1 MVFPVKQV
9 DTDTVFRLMAK
20 KFKITLAQLNPTV
33 GDLDG
38 NYEAAVE
45 AWKKAKEAGSDLVA
59 FTELFITGY
68 NTQDLIKKPSF
79 CKVAQEKITQLAK
92 TCAKGP
98 AIAIG
103 GPAYIEKKL
112 YNAYY
117 ILIDGKVANIIMK
130 HHLPNQNV
138 FDEKRIFDEGE
149 ISGPYQVGPI
159 RIGSPICEDAW
170 HSDVTETLAETGAQ
184 LLLVPNGSPYFNG
197 KNDVRLNKMVSRVV
211 ETNLP
216 LIYLNMV
223 GAQDDQVFD
232 GGTFALNRGGDL
244 AIKLPLFEECLE
256 QIVLEETDTGWCITN
271 GHLSKVSCGKELDY
285 YAMVMGLKDYCRK
298 SGFERVLLGLSGGI
312 DSALV
317 AVIASDALGSTNVR
331 SIMLPSPYT
340 SDTSLIDAAHL
351 AENLGCQS
359 DTLSITESLNSIEET
374 LSTMFE
380 GHDTDLTE
388 ENIQSRLRGLLL
400 MAVSNK
406 FGEMLLTTGNKSEVS
421 VGYSTI
427 YGDMAGGFNP
437 IKDLYKTRVFEIAK
451 WRNQNHRSWMKGP
464 SGMIIPENII
474 SKAPTAELRPNQ
486 KDSDSLPDY
495 PVLDAILTILI
506 DEDGSIE
513 DCLKEGYEKT
523 DVIKVEKLIYSS
535 EYKRFQSAPGTRL
548 TQRAFWLDRRYPI
561 VNKWHTKK

>member
-1 MVFPVKQV
+1 
-9 DTDTVFRLMAK
+9 MAK
-20 KFKITLAQLNPTV
+20 KFQITLAQLNPTV
-33 GDLDG
+33 GDLEG
-38 NYEAAVE
+38 NYKVALE
-45 AWKKAKEAGSDLVA
+45 AWEQAQKVGSDLVA

-79 CKVAQEKITQLAK
+79 FKAAQDQILKLAK
-92 TCAKGP
+92 TCKNGP

-103 GPAYIEKKL
+103 GPAYLKGKL

-117 ILIDGKVANIIMK
+117 ILADGNVANVIMK

-149 ISGPYQVGPI
+149 ISGPYQIGPI

-170 HSDVTETLAETGAQ
+170 HSDVSETLSETGAQ
-184 LLLVPNGSPYFNG
+184 LLLVPNGSPYYNG
-197 KNDVRLNKMVSRVV
+197 KNDVRLNKMVARVV

-232 GGTFALNRGGDL
+232 GGTFALNRGGSL
-244 AIKLPLFEECLE
+244 AIKLPLFEEALE
-256 QIVLEETDTGWCITN
+256 HIVLEETDIGWNIIK
-271 GHLSKVSCGKELDY
+271 GELAKVPCDKELDY
-285 YAMVMGLKDYCRK
+285 HAMVMGLRDYCKK
-298 SGFERVLLGLSGGI
+298 SGFEKVVLGLSGGI

-317 AVIASDALGSTNVR
+317 AVIASDAIGSANVR

-340 SDTSLIDAAHL
+340 SQTSLIDATDL
-351 AENLGCQS
+351 VENLGCKS
-359 DTLSITESLNSIEET
+359 DTLPINDSLTAIDKT
-374 LSTMFE
+374 LSSTFE
-380 GHDTDLTE
+380 GRKIDLTE

-437 IKDLYKTRVFEIAK
+437 IKDLYKTKVFEISK
-451 WRNQNHRSWMKGP
+451 WRNKNHRPWMKGP
-464 SGMIIPENII
+464 PGSIIPDSII
-474 SKAPTAELRPNQ
+474 TKAPTAELRPNQ

-495 PVLDAILTILI
+495 PDLDAILTILV
-506 DEDGSIE
+506 DEDGSTS
-513 DCLKEGYEKT
+513 DCLKAGYKKS
-523 DVIKVEKLIYSS
+523 DVSKVEKLLYGS

-548 TQRAFWLDRRYPI
+548 SQRAFWLDRRYPI
-561 VNKWHTKK
+561 VNKWRDK

>member
-1 MVFPVKQV
+1 
-9 DTDTVFRLMAK
+9 MAK
-20 KFKITLAQLNPTV
+20 KFQITLAQLNPTV
-33 GDLDG
+33 GDLEG
-38 NYEAAVE
+38 NYKVALE
-45 AWKKAKEAGSDLVA
+45 AWKKAQRVGSDLIA

-68 NTQDLIKKPSF
+68 NTQDLIQKPSF
-79 CKVAQEKITQLAK
+79 FKAAQDQILKLAK
-92 TCAKGP
+92 TCKNGP

-103 GPAYIEKKL
+103 GPAYLQGKL

-117 ILIDGKVANIIMK
+117 ILADGNVANVIMK

-149 ISGPYQVGPI
+149 ISGPYQIGPI

-170 HSDVTETLAETGAQ
+170 HSDVSETLSETGAQ
-184 LLLVPNGSPYFNG
+184 LLLVPNGSPYYNG
-197 KNDVRLNKMVSRVV
+197 KNDVRLNKMVARVV

-232 GGTFALNRGGDL
+232 GGTFALNRGGSL
-244 AIKLPLFEECLE
+244 AIKLPLFEEALE
-256 QIVLEETDTGWCITN
+256 HIVLEETDIGWKIIK
-271 GHLSKVSCGKELDY
+271 GELAKVPCDKELDY
-285 YAMVMGLKDYCRK
+285 HAMVMGLRDYCKK
-298 SGFERVLLGLSGGI
+298 SGFEKVVLGLSGGI

-317 AVIASDALGSTNVR
+317 AVIASDAIGSANVR

-340 SDTSLIDAAHL
+340 SQTSLIDATDL
-351 AENLGCQS
+351 VENLGCKS
-359 DTLSITESLNSIEET
+359 DTLPINDSLTAIDKT
-374 LSTMFE
+374 LSSTFE
-380 GHDTDLTE
+380 GRKIDLTE

-437 IKDLYKTRVFEIAK
+437 IKDLYKTKVFEISK
-451 WRNQNHRSWMKGP
+451 WRNKNHRPWMKGP
-464 SGMIIPENII
+464 PGSIIPDSII
-474 SKAPTAELRPNQ
+474 TKAPTAELRPNQ

-495 PVLDAILTILI
+495 PDLDAILTILV
-506 DEDGSIE
+506 DEDGSTS
-513 DCLKEGYEKT
+513 DCLKAGYKKS
-523 DVIKVEKLIYSS
+523 DVSKVEKLLYGS

-548 TQRAFWLDRRYPI
+548 SQRAFWLDRRYPI
-561 VNKWHTKK
+561 VNKWRDK

>member
-1 MVFPVKQV
+1 
-9 DTDTVFRLMAK
+9 MAK
-20 KFKITLAQLNPTV
+20 KFQITLAQLNPTV
-33 GDLDG
+33 GDLEG
-38 NYEAAVE
+38 NYKVAIE
-45 AWKKAKEAGSDLVA
+45 AWEQAQKMGSDLIA

-79 CKVAQEKITQLAK
+79 FKAAQDQILKLAK
-92 TCAKGP
+92 TCKNGP
-98 AIAIG
+98 SIAIG
-103 GPAYIEKKL
+103 GPAYLKGKL

-117 ILIDGKVANIIMK
+117 ILADGNVANVIMK

-149 ISGPYQVGPI
+149 ISGPYQIGPI

-170 HSDVTETLAETGAQ
+170 HSDVSETLSETGAQ
-184 LLLVPNGSPYFNG
+184 LLLVPNGSPYYNG
-197 KNDVRLNKMVSRVV
+197 KNDVRLNKMVARVV

-232 GGTFALNRGGDL
+232 GGTFALNRGGSL
-244 AIKLPLFEECLE
+244 AIKLPLFEEALE
-256 QIVLEETDTGWCITN
+256 HIVLEETDIGWNIIK
-271 GHLSKVSCGKELDY
+271 GELAKVPCEKELDY
-285 YAMVMGLKDYCRK
+285 HAMVMGLRDYCKK
-298 SGFERVLLGLSGGI
+298 SGFEKVVLGLSGGI

-317 AVIASDALGSTNVR
+317 AVIASDAIGSANVR

-340 SDTSLIDAAHL
+340 SQTSLIDATDL
-351 AENLGCQS
+351 VENLGCKS
-359 DTLSITESLNSIEET
+359 DTLPINDSLTAIDKT
-374 LSTMFE
+374 LSSTFE
-380 GHDTDLTE
+380 GRKIDLTE

-437 IKDLYKTRVFEIAK
+437 IKDLYKTKVFEISK
-451 WRNQNHRSWMKGP
+451 WRNKNHRSWMKGP
-464 SGMIIPENII
+464 PGSIIPDSII
-474 SKAPTAELRPNQ
+474 TKAPTAELRPNQ

-495 PVLDAILTILI
+495 PVLDAILTILV
-506 DEDGSIE
+506 DEDGSTN
-513 DCLKEGYEKT
+513 DCLKAGYNKS
-523 DVIKVEKLIYSS
+523 DVSKVEKLLYGS

-548 TQRAFWLDRRYPI
+548 SQRAFWLDRRYPI
-561 VNKWHTKK
+561 VNKWRDK

>member
-1 MVFPVKQV
+1 
-9 DTDTVFRLMAK
+9 MAK
-20 KFKITLAQLNPTV
+20 KFQITLAQLNPTV
-33 GDLDG
+33 GDLEG
-38 NYEAAVE
+38 NYKVALE
-45 AWKKAKEAGSDLVA
+45 AWEKAKRVGSDLIA

-79 CKVAQEKITQLAK
+79 FKAAQDQILKLAK
-92 TCAKGP
+92 TCKNGP

-103 GPAYIEKKL
+103 GPAYLKGKL

-117 ILIDGKVANIIMK
+117 ILADGNVANVIMK

-149 ISGPYQVGPI
+149 ISGPYEIGPI

-170 HSDVTETLAETGAQ
+170 HSDVSETLSETGAQ
-184 LLLVPNGSPYFNG
+184 LLLVPNGSPYYNG
-197 KNDVRLNKMVSRVV
+197 KNDVRLNKMVARVV

-232 GGTFALNRGGDL
+232 GGTFALNRGGSL
-244 AIKLPLFEECLE
+244 AIKLPLFEEALE
-256 QIVLEETDTGWCITN
+256 HIVLEETDIGWKIIK
-271 GHLSKVSCGKELDY
+271 GELAKVPCDKELDY
-285 YAMVMGLKDYCRK
+285 HAMVMGLRDYCTK
-298 SGFERVLLGLSGGI
+298 SGFEKVVLGLSGGI

-317 AVIASDALGSTNVR
+317 AVIASDAIGSANVR

-340 SDTSLIDAAHL
+340 SQTSLIDATDL
-351 AENLGCQS
+351 VENLGCKS
-359 DTLSITESLNSIEET
+359 DTLPINDSLTAIDKT
-374 LSTMFE
+374 LSSTFE
-380 GHDTDLTE
+380 GRKIDLTE

-437 IKDLYKTRVFEIAK
+437 IKDLYKTKVFEISK
-451 WRNQNHRSWMKGP
+451 WRNKNHRPWMKGP
-464 SGMIIPENII
+464 PGSIIPDSII
-474 SKAPTAELRPNQ
+474 TKAPTAELRPNQ

-495 PVLDAILTILI
+495 PDLDAILTILV
-506 DEDGSIE
+506 DEDGSTS
-513 DCLKEGYEKT
+513 DCLKAGYKKS
-523 DVIKVEKLIYSS
+523 DVSKVEKLLYGS

-548 TQRAFWLDRRYPI
+548 SQRAFWLDRRYPI
-561 VNKWHTKK
+561 VNKWRDK

>member
-1 MVFPVKQV
+1 
-9 DTDTVFRLMAK
+9 MAN
-20 KFKITLAQLNPTV
+20 KFQITLAQLNPTV
-33 GDLDG
+33 GDLEG
-38 NYEAAVE
+38 NYKVAIE
-45 AWKKAKEAGSDLVA
+45 AWDQAQKMGSDLIA

-79 CKVAQEKITQLAK
+79 FKAAQDQILKLAK
-92 TCAKGP
+92 TCKNGP

-103 GPAYIEKKL
+103 GPAYLKGKL

-117 ILIDGKVANIIMK
+117 ILADGNVANIIMK

-149 ISGPYQVGPI
+149 ISGPYQIGPI

-170 HSDVTETLAETGAQ
+170 HSDVSETLSETGAQ
-184 LLLVPNGSPYFNG
+184 LLLVPNGSPYYNG
-197 KNDVRLNKMVSRVV
+197 KNDVRLNKMVARVV

-232 GGTFALNRGGDL
+232 GGTFALNRGGRL
-244 AIKLPLFEECLE
+244 AIKLPLFEEALE
-256 QIVLEETDTGWCITN
+256 HIVLEESDMGWNIIK
-271 GHLSKVSCGKELDY
+271 GELAKVPCDKELDY
-285 YAMVMGLKDYCRK
+285 HAMVMGLRDYCKK
-298 SGFERVLLGLSGGI
+298 SGFEKVVLGLSGGI

-317 AVIASDALGSTNVR
+317 AVIASDAIGSANVR

-340 SDTSLIDAAHL
+340 SQTSLIDATDL
-351 AENLGCQS
+351 VDNLGCKS
-359 DTLSITESLNSIEET
+359 DTLPINDSLTAIDKT
-374 LSTMFE
+374 LSSTFE
-380 GHDTDLTE
+380 GRKIDLTE

-437 IKDLYKTRVFEIAK
+437 IKDLYKTKVFEISK
-451 WRNQNHRSWMKGP
+451 WRNKNHRPWMKGP
-464 SGMIIPENII
+464 PGSLIPDSIIT
-474 SKAPTAELRPNQ
+474 KAPTAELRPNQ

-495 PVLDAILTILI
+495 PVLDAILTILV
-506 DEDGSIE
+506 DEDGSTN
-513 DCLKEGYEKT
+513 DCLKAGYNKS
-523 DVIKVEKLIYSS
+523 DVSKVEKLLYES

-548 TQRAFWLDRRYPI
+548 SQRAFWLDRRYPI
-561 VNKWHTKK
+561 VNKWRDK

>member
-1 MVFPVKQV
+1 
-9 DTDTVFRLMAK
+9 MAK
-20 KFKITLAQLNPTV
+20 KFQITLAQLNPTV
-33 GDLDG
+33 GDLEG
-38 NYEAAVE
+38 NYKVALE
-45 AWKKAKEAGSDLVA
+45 AWEKAQRVGSDLIA

-79 CKVAQEKITQLAK
+79 FKAAQDQILKLAK
-92 TCAKGP
+92 TCKNGP

-103 GPAYIEKKL
+103 GPAYLKGKL

-117 ILIDGKVANIIMK
+117 ILADGNVANVIMK

-149 ISGPYQVGPI
+149 ISGPYQIGPI

-170 HSDVTETLAETGAQ
+170 HSDVSETLSETGAQ
-184 LLLVPNGSPYFNG
+184 LLLVPNGSPYYNG
-197 KNDVRLNKMVSRVV
+197 KNDVRLNKMVARVV

-232 GGTFALNRGGDL
+232 GGTFALNRGGSL
-244 AIKLPLFEECLE
+244 AIKLPLFEEALE
-256 QIVLEETDTGWCITN
+256 HIVLEETDIGWNIIK
-271 GHLSKVSCGKELDY
+271 GELAKVPCDKELDY
-285 YAMVMGLKDYCRK
+285 HAMVMGLRDYCKK
-298 SGFERVLLGLSGGI
+298 SGFEKVVLGLSGGI

-317 AVIASDALGSTNVR
+317 AVIASDAIGSANVR

-340 SDTSLIDAAHL
+340 SQTSLIDATDL
-351 AENLGCQS
+351 VENLGCKS
-359 DTLSITESLNSIEET
+359 DTLPINDSLTAIDKT
-374 LSTMFE
+374 LSSTFE
-380 GHDTDLTE
+380 GRKIDLTE

-437 IKDLYKTRVFEIAK
+437 IKDLYKTKVFEISK
-451 WRNQNHRSWMKGP
+451 WRNKNHRPWMKGP
-464 SGMIIPENII
+464 PGSIIPDRII
-474 SKAPTAELRPNQ
+474 TKAPTAELRPNQ

-495 PVLDAILTILI
+495 PDLDAILTILV
-506 DEDGSIE
+506 DEDGSTS
-513 DCLKEGYEKT
+513 DCLKAGYKKS
-523 DVIKVEKLIYSS
+523 DVSKVEKLLYGS

-548 TQRAFWLDRRYPI
+548 SQRAFWLDRRYPI
-561 VNKWHTKK
+561 VNKWRDK

>member
-1 MVFPVKQV
+1 
-9 DTDTVFRLMAK
+9 MAK
-20 KFKITLAQLNPTV
+20 KFQITLAQLNPTV
-33 GDLDG
+33 GDLEG
-38 NYEAAVE
+38 NYKVAIE
-45 AWKKAKEAGSDLVA
+45 AWEQAQKMGSDLIA

-79 CKVAQEKITQLAK
+79 FKAAQDQILKLAK
-92 TCAKGP
+92 NCKNGP

-103 GPAYIEKKL
+103 GPAYLKGKL

-117 ILIDGKVANIIMK
+117 ILADGNVADVIMK

-149 ISGPYQVGPI
+149 ISGPYQIGPI

-170 HSDVTETLAETGAQ
+170 HSDVSETLSETGAQ
-184 LLLVPNGSPYFNG
+184 LLLVPNGSPYYNG
-197 KNDVRLNKMVSRVV
+197 KNDVRLNKMVARVV

-232 GGTFALNRGGDL
+232 GGTFALNRGGSL
-244 AIKLPLFEECLE
+244 AIKLPLFEEALE
-256 QIVLEETDTGWCITN
+256 HIVLEETDIGWNIIK
-271 GHLSKVSCGKELDY
+271 GDLAKVPCDKESDY
-285 YAMVMGLKDYCRK
+285 HAMVMGLRDYCKK
-298 SGFERVLLGLSGGI
+298 SGFEKVVLGLSGGI

-317 AVIASDALGSTNVR
+317 AVIASDAIGSANVR

-340 SDTSLIDAAHL
+340 SQTSLIDATDL
-351 AENLGCQS
+351 VENLGCKS
-359 DTLSITESLNSIEET
+359 DTLPINDSLAAIDKT
-374 LSTMFE
+374 LSSTFE
-380 GHDTDLTE
+380 GRKIDLTE

-437 IKDLYKTRVFEIAK
+437 IKDLYKTKVFEISK
-451 WRNQNHRSWMKGP
+451 WRNKNHRPWMKGP
-464 SGMIIPENII
+464 PGSIIPDSII
-474 SKAPTAELRPNQ
+474 TKAPTAELRPNQ

-495 PVLDAILTILI
+495 PVLDAILTILV
-506 DEDGSIE
+506 DEDGSTN
-513 DCLKEGYEKT
+513 DCLKAGYNKS
-523 DVIKVEKLIYSS
+523 DVSKVEKLLYES

-548 TQRAFWLDRRYPI
+548 SQRAFWLDRRYPI
-561 VNKWHTKK
+561 VNKWRDK

>member
-1 MVFPVKQV
+1 
-9 DTDTVFRLMAK
+9 MAK
-20 KFKITLAQLNPTV
+20 KFQITLAQLNPTV
-33 GDLDG
+33 GDLEG
-38 NYEAAVE
+38 NYKVAFE
-45 AWKKAKEAGSDLVA
+45 AWEQAQKMGSDLIA

-79 CKVAQEKITQLAK
+79 FKAAQDQILQLAK
-92 TCAKGP
+92 ACRKGP

-103 GPAYIEKKL
+103 GPAYIEDKL

-117 ILIDGKVANIIMK
+117 ILADGNIANVIMK

-149 ISGPYQVGPI
+149 ISGPYQIGPI

-170 HSDVTETLAETGAQ
+170 HSDVSETLSETGAQ
-184 LLLVPNGSPYFNG
+184 LLLVPNGSPYYNG
-197 KNDVRLNKMVSRVV
+197 KNDVRLNKMVARVV

-232 GGTFALNRGGDL
+232 GGTFALNRGGSL
-244 AIKLPLFEECLE
+244 AIKLPLFEEALE
-256 QIVLEETDTGWCITN
+256 HIVLEETDIGWNIIK
-271 GHLSKVSCGKELDY
+271 GELAKVPCDKELDY
-285 YAMVMGLKDYCRK
+285 HAMVMGLRDYCKK
-298 SGFERVLLGLSGGI
+298 SGFEKVVLGLSGGI

-317 AVIASDALGSTNVR
+317 AVIASDAIGSANVR

-340 SDTSLIDAAHL
+340 SQTSLIDATDL
-351 AENLGCQS
+351 VENLGCKS
-359 DTLSITESLNSIEET
+359 DTLPINDSLTAIDKT
-374 LSTMFE
+374 LSSTFE
-380 GHDTDLTE
+380 GRKIDLTE

-437 IKDLYKTRVFEIAK
+437 IKDLYKTKVFEISK
-451 WRNQNHRSWMKGP
+451 WRNKNHRPWMKGP
-464 SGMIIPENII
+464 PGSIIPDSII
-474 SKAPTAELRPNQ
+474 TKAPTAELRPNQ

-495 PVLDAILTILI
+495 PVLDAILTILV
-506 DEDGSIE
+506 DEDGSTS
-513 DCLKEGYEKT
+513 DCLKAGYNKS
-523 DVIKVEKLIYSS
+523 DVSKVEKLLYGS

-548 TQRAFWLDRRYPI
+548 SQRAFWLDRRYPI
-561 VNKWHTKK
+561 VNKWRDK

>member
-1 MVFPVKQV
+1 M
-9 DTDTVFRLMAK
+9 DHITVVSELMAK
-20 KFKITLAQLNPTV
+20 KFQITLAQLNPTV
-33 GDLDG
+33 GDLEG
-38 NYEAAVE
+38 NYKVAFE
-45 AWKKAKEAGSDLVA
+45 AWEQAQKMGSDLIA

-79 CKVAQEKITQLAK
+79 FKAAQDQILQLAK
-92 TCAKGP
+92 ACRKGP

-103 GPAYIEKKL
+103 GPAYIEDKL

-117 ILIDGKVANIIMK
+117 ILADGNIANVIMK

-149 ISGPYQVGPI
+149 ISGPYQIGPI

-170 HSDVTETLAETGAQ
+170 HSDVSETLSETGAQ
-184 LLLVPNGSPYFNG
+184 VLLVPNGSPYYNG
-197 KNDVRLNKMVSRVV
+197 KNDVRLNKMVARVV

-232 GGTFALNRGGDL
+232 GGTFALNRGGSL
-244 AIKLPLFEECLE
+244 AIKLPLFEEALE
-256 QIVLEETDTGWCITN
+256 HIVLEETDIGWNIIK
-271 GHLSKVSCGKELDY
+271 GELAKVPCDKELDY
-285 YAMVMGLKDYCRK
+285 HAMVMGLRDYCKK
-298 SGFERVLLGLSGGI
+298 SGFEKVVLGLSGGI

-317 AVIASDALGSTNVR
+317 AVIASDAIGSANVR

-340 SDTSLIDAAHL
+340 SQTSLIDATDL
-351 AENLGCQS
+351 VENLGCKS
-359 DTLSITESLNSIEET
+359 DTLPINDSLTAIDKT
-374 LSTMFE
+374 LSSTFE
-380 GHDTDLTE
+380 GRKIDLTE

-437 IKDLYKTRVFEIAK
+437 IKDLYKTKVFEISK
-451 WRNQNHRSWMKGP
+451 WRNKNHRSWMKGP
-464 SGMIIPENII
+464 PGSIIPDNII
-474 SKAPTAELRPNQ
+474 TKAPTAELRPNQ

-495 PVLDAILTILI
+495 PVLDAILTILV
-506 DEDGSIE
+506 DEDGSTS
-513 DCLKEGYEKT
+513 DCLKAGYNKS
-523 DVIKVEKLIYSS
+523 DVSKVEKLLYGS

-548 TQRAFWLDRRYPI
+548 SQRAFWLDRRYPI
-561 VNKWHTKK
+561 VNKWRDK

>member
-1 MVFPVKQV
+1 
-9 DTDTVFRLMAK
+9 MAK
-20 KFKITLAQLNPTV
+20 KFQITLAQLNPTV
-33 GDLDG
+33 GDLEG
-38 NYEAAVE
+38 NYKVALE
-45 AWKKAKEAGSDLVA
+45 AWEKAQRVGSDLIA

-79 CKVAQEKITQLAK
+79 FKAAQDQILKLAK
-92 TCAKGP
+92 TCKNGP

-103 GPAYIEKKL
+103 GPAYLKGKL

-117 ILIDGKVANIIMK
+117 ILADGNVANVIMK

-149 ISGPYQVGPI
+149 ISGPYQIGPI

-170 HSDVTETLAETGAQ
+170 HSDVSETLSETGAQ
-184 LLLVPNGSPYFNG
+184 LLLVPNGSPYYNG
-197 KNDVRLNKMVSRVV
+197 KNDVRLNKMVARVV

-232 GGTFALNRGGDL
+232 GGTFALNRGGSL
-244 AIKLPLFEECLE
+244 AIKLPLFEEALE
-256 QIVLEETDTGWCITN
+256 HIVLEETDIGWKIIK
-271 GHLSKVSCGKELDY
+271 GELAKVPCDKELDY
-285 YAMVMGLKDYCRK
+285 HAMVMGLRDYCKK
-298 SGFERVLLGLSGGI
+298 SGFEKVVLGLSGGI

-317 AVIASDALGSTNVR
+317 AVIASDAIGSANVR

-340 SDTSLIDAAHL
+340 SQTSLIDATDL
-351 AENLGCQS
+351 VENLGCKS
-359 DTLSITESLNSIEET
+359 DTLPINDSLTAIDKT
-374 LSTMFE
+374 LSSMFE
-380 GHDTDLTE
+380 GRKIDLTE

-437 IKDLYKTRVFEIAK
+437 IKDLYKTKVFEISK
-451 WRNQNHRSWMKGP
+451 WRNKNHRPWMKGP
-464 SGMIIPENII
+464 PGSIIPDSII
-474 SKAPTAELRPNQ
+474 TKAPTAELRPNQ

-495 PVLDAILTILI
+495 PDLDAILTILV
-506 DEDGSIE
+506 DEDGSTS
-513 DCLKEGYEKT
+513 DCLKAGYKKS
-523 DVIKVEKLIYSS
+523 DVSKVEKLLYGS

-548 TQRAFWLDRRYPI
+548 SQRAFWLDRRYPI
-561 VNKWHTKK
+561 VNKWRDK

>member
-1 MVFPVKQV
+1 
-9 DTDTVFRLMAK
+9 MAK
-20 KFKITLAQLNPTV
+20 KFQITLAQLNPTV
-33 GDLDG
+33 GDLEG
-38 NYEAAVE
+38 NYKVALE
-45 AWKKAKEAGSDLVA
+45 AWEKAQRVGSDLIA

-79 CKVAQEKITQLAK
+79 FKAAQDQILKLAK
-92 TCAKGP
+92 TCKNGP

-103 GPAYIEKKL
+103 GPAYLKGKL

-117 ILIDGKVANIIMK
+117 ILADGNVANVIMK

-149 ISGPYQVGPI
+149 ISGPYQIGPI

-170 HSDVTETLAETGAQ
+170 HSDVSETLSETGAQ
-184 LLLVPNGSPYFNG
+184 LLLVPNGSPYYNG
-197 KNDVRLNKMVSRVV
+197 KNDVRLNKMVARVV

-232 GGTFALNRGGDL
+232 GGTFALNRGGSL
-244 AIKLPLFEECLE
+244 AIKLPLFEEALE
-256 QIVLEETDTGWCITN
+256 HIVLEETDIGWNIIK
-271 GHLSKVSCGKELDY
+271 GELAKVPCDKELDY
-285 YAMVMGLKDYCRK
+285 HAMVMGLRDYCKK
-298 SGFERVLLGLSGGI
+298 SGFEKVVLGLSGGI

-317 AVIASDALGSTNVR
+317 AVIASDAIGSANVR

-340 SDTSLIDAAHL
+340 SQTSLIDATDL
-351 AENLGCQS
+351 VENLGCKS
-359 DTLSITESLNSIEET
+359 DTLPINDSLTAIDKT
-374 LSTMFE
+374 LSSTFE
-380 GHDTDLTE
+380 GRKIDLTE

-437 IKDLYKTRVFEIAK
+437 IKDLYKTKVFEISK
-451 WRNQNHRSWMKGP
+451 WRNKNHRPWMKGP
-464 SGMIIPENII
+464 PGSIIPESII
-474 SKAPTAELRPNQ
+474 NKAPTAELRPNQ

-495 PVLDAILTILI
+495 PDLDAILTILV
-506 DEDGSIE
+506 DEDGSTS
-513 DCLKEGYEKT
+513 DCLKAGYKKS
-523 DVIKVEKLIYSS
+523 DVSKVEKLLYGS

-548 TQRAFWLDRRYPI
+548 SQRAFWLDRRYPI
-561 VNKWHTKK
+561 VNKWRDK

>member
-1 MVFPVKQV
+1 
-9 DTDTVFRLMAK
+9 MAK
-20 KFKITLAQLNPTV
+20 KFQITLAQLNPTV
-33 GDLDG
+33 GDLEG
-38 NYEAAVE
+38 NYKVAIE
-45 AWKKAKEAGSDLVA
+45 AWEQAQKMGSDLIA

-79 CKVAQEKITQLAK
+79 FKAAQDQILKLAK
-92 TCAKGP
+92 NCKNGP

-103 GPAYIEKKL
+103 GPAYLKGKL

-117 ILIDGKVANIIMK
+117 ILADGNVADVIMK

-149 ISGPYQVGPI
+149 ISGPYQIGPI

-170 HSDVTETLAETGAQ
+170 HSDVSETLSETGAQ
-184 LLLVPNGSPYFNG
+184 LLLVPNGSPYYNG
-197 KNDVRLNKMVSRVV
+197 KNDVRLNKMVARVV

-232 GGTFALNRGGDL
+232 GGTFALNRGGSL
-244 AIKLPLFEECLE
+244 AIKLPLFEEALE
-256 QIVLEETDTGWCITN
+256 HIVLEETDIGWNIIK
-271 GHLSKVSCGKELDY
+271 GELAKVPCDKELDY
-285 YAMVMGLKDYCRK
+285 HAMVMGLRDYCKK
-298 SGFERVLLGLSGGI
+298 SGFEKVVLGLSGGI

-317 AVIASDALGSTNVR
+317 AVIASDAIGSANVR

-340 SDTSLIDAAHL
+340 SQTSLIDATDL
-351 AENLGCQS
+351 VENLGCKS
-359 DTLSITESLNSIEET
+359 DTLPINDSLTAIDKT
-374 LSTMFE
+374 LSNTFE
-380 GHDTDLTE
+380 GRKIDLTE

-437 IKDLYKTRVFEIAK
+437 IKDLYKTKVFEISK
-451 WRNQNHRSWMKGP
+451 WRNKNHRPWMKGP
-464 SGMIIPENII
+464 PGSIIPDSII
-474 SKAPTAELRPNQ
+474 TKAPTAELRPNQ

-495 PVLDAILTILI
+495 PVLDAILTILV
-506 DEDGSIE
+506 DEDGSTN
-513 DCLKEGYEKT
+513 DCLKAGYNKS
-523 DVIKVEKLIYSS
+523 DVSKVEKLLYES

-548 TQRAFWLDRRYPI
+548 SQRAFWLDRRYPI
-561 VNKWHTKK
+561 VNKWRDK

>member
-1 MVFPVKQV
+1 
-9 DTDTVFRLMAK
+9 MAK
-20 KFKITLAQLNPTV
+20 KFQITLAQLNPTV
-33 GDLDG
+33 GDLEG
-38 NYEAAVE
+38 NYKVALE
-45 AWKKAKEAGSDLVA
+45 AWEKAQRVGSDLIA

-79 CKVAQEKITQLAK
+79 FKAAQDQILKLAK
-92 TCAKGP
+92 TCKNGP

-103 GPAYIEKKL
+103 GPAYLKGKL

-117 ILIDGKVANIIMK
+117 ILADGNVANVIMK

-149 ISGPYQVGPI
+149 ISGPYQIGPI

-170 HSDVTETLAETGAQ
+170 HSDVSETLSETGAQ
-184 LLLVPNGSPYFNG
+184 VLLVPNGSPYYNG
-197 KNDVRLNKMVSRVV
+197 KNDVRLNKMVARVV

-232 GGTFALNRGGDL
+232 GGTFALNRGGSL
-244 AIKLPLFEECLE
+244 AIKLPLFEEALE
-256 QIVLEETDTGWCITN
+256 HIVLEETDIGWNIIK
-271 GHLSKVSCGKELDY
+271 GELAKVPCDKELDY
-285 YAMVMGLKDYCRK
+285 HAMVMGLRDYCKK
-298 SGFERVLLGLSGGI
+298 SGFEKVVLGLSGGI

-317 AVIASDALGSTNVR
+317 AVIASDAIGSANVR

-340 SDTSLIDAAHL
+340 SQTSLIDATDL
-351 AENLGCQS
+351 VENLGCKS
-359 DTLSITESLNSIEET
+359 DTLPINDSLTAIDKT
-374 LSTMFE
+374 LSSTFE
-380 GHDTDLTE
+380 GRKIDLTE

-437 IKDLYKTRVFEIAK
+437 IKDLYKTKVFEISK
-451 WRNQNHRSWMKGP
+451 WRNKNHRPWMKGP
-464 SGMIIPENII
+464 PGSIIPDSII
-474 SKAPTAELRPNQ
+474 TKAPTAELRPNQ

-495 PVLDAILTILI
+495 PVLDAILTILV
-506 DEDGSIE
+506 DEDGSTS
-513 DCLKEGYEKT
+513 DCLKAGYNKS
-523 DVIKVEKLIYSS
+523 DVSKVEKLLYGS

-548 TQRAFWLDRRYPI
+548 SQRAFWLDRRYPI
-561 VNKWHTKK
+561 VNKWRDK

>member
-1 MVFPVKQV
+1 
-9 DTDTVFRLMAK
+9 MAK
-20 KFKITLAQLNPTV
+20 KFQITLAQLNPTV
-33 GDLDG
+33 GDLEG
-38 NYEAAVE
+38 NYKVALE
-45 AWKKAKEAGSDLVA
+45 AWEKAQRVGSDLIA

-79 CKVAQEKITQLAK
+79 FNAAQDQILKLAK
-92 TCAKGP
+92 TCKNGP

-103 GPAYIEKKL
+103 GPAYLKGKL

-117 ILIDGKVANIIMK
+117 ILADGNVANVIMK

-149 ISGPYQVGPI
+149 ISGPYQIGPI

-170 HSDVTETLAETGAQ
+170 HSDVSETLSETGAQ
-184 LLLVPNGSPYFNG
+184 LLLVPNGSPYYNG
-197 KNDVRLNKMVSRVV
+197 KNDVRLNKMVARVV

-232 GGTFALNRGGDL
+232 GGTFALNRGGSL
-244 AIKLPLFEECLE
+244 AIKLPLFEEALE
-256 QIVLEETDTGWCITN
+256 HIVLEETDIGWNIIK
-271 GHLSKVSCGKELDY
+271 GDLAKVPCDKESDY
-285 YAMVMGLKDYCRK
+285 HAMVMGLRDYCKK
-298 SGFERVLLGLSGGI
+298 SGFEKVVLGLSGGI

-317 AVIASDALGSTNVR
+317 AVIASDAIGSANVR

-340 SDTSLIDAAHL
+340 SQTSLIDATDL
-351 AENLGCQS
+351 VENLGCKS
-359 DTLSITESLNSIEET
+359 DTLPINDSLTAIDKT
-374 LSTMFE
+374 LSSTFE
-380 GHDTDLTE
+380 GRKIDLTE

-437 IKDLYKTRVFEIAK
+437 IKDLYKTKVFEISK
-451 WRNQNHRSWMKGP
+451 WRNKNHRPWMKGP
-464 SGMIIPENII
+464 PGSIIPDSII
-474 SKAPTAELRPNQ
+474 TKAPTAELRPNQ

-495 PVLDAILTILI
+495 PVLDAILTILV
-506 DEDGSIE
+506 DEDGSTN
-513 DCLKEGYEKT
+513 DCLKAGYNKS
-523 DVIKVEKLIYSS
+523 DVSKVEKLLYES

-548 TQRAFWLDRRYPI
+548 SQRAFWLDRRYPI
-561 VNKWHTKK
+561 VNKWRDK

>member
-1 MVFPVKQV
+1 
-9 DTDTVFRLMAK
+9 MAK
-20 KFKITLAQLNPTV
+20 KFQITLAQLNPTV
-33 GDLDG
+33 GDLEG
-38 NYEAAVE
+38 NYKVAIE
-45 AWKKAKEAGSDLVA
+45 AWEQAQKMGSDLIA

-79 CKVAQEKITQLAK
+79 FKAAQDQILKLAK
-92 TCAKGP
+92 TCKNGP

-103 GPAYIEKKL
+103 GPAYLKGKL

-117 ILIDGKVANIIMK
+117 ILADGNVANVIMK

-149 ISGPYQVGPI
+149 ISGPYQIGPI

-170 HSDVTETLAETGAQ
+170 HSDVSETLSETGAQ
-184 LLLVPNGSPYFNG
+184 LLLVPNGSPYYNG
-197 KNDVRLNKMVSRVV
+197 KNDVRLNKMVARVV

-232 GGTFALNRGGDL
+232 GGTFALNRGGSL
-244 AIKLPLFEECLE
+244 AIKLPLFEEALE
-256 QIVLEETDTGWCITN
+256 HIVLEETDIGWNIIK
-271 GHLSKVSCGKELDY
+271 GELAKVPCDKELDY
-285 YAMVMGLKDYCRK
+285 HAMVMGLRDYCKK
-298 SGFERVLLGLSGGI
+298 SGFEKVVLGLSGGI

-317 AVIASDALGSTNVR
+317 AVIASDAIGSANVR

-340 SDTSLIDAAHL
+340 SQTSLIDATDL
-351 AENLGCQS
+351 VENLGCKS
-359 DTLSITESLNSIEET
+359 DTLPINDSLTAIDKT
-374 LSTMFE
+374 LSSTFE
-380 GHDTDLTE
+380 GRKIDLTE

-437 IKDLYKTRVFEIAK
+437 IKDLYKTKVFEISK
-451 WRNQNHRSWMKGP
+451 WRNKNHRPWMKGP
-464 SGMIIPENII
+464 PGSIIPDSII
-474 SKAPTAELRPNQ
+474 TKAPTAELRPNQ

-495 PVLDAILTILI
+495 PVLDAILTILV
-506 DEDGSIE
+506 DEDGSTN
-513 DCLKEGYEKT
+513 DCLKAGYNKS
-523 DVIKVEKLIYSS
+523 DVSKVEKLLYES

-548 TQRAFWLDRRYPI
+548 SQRAFWLDRRYPI
-561 VNKWHTKK
+561 VNKWRDK

>member
-1 MVFPVKQV
+1 
-9 DTDTVFRLMAK
+9 MAK
-20 KFKITLAQLNPTV
+20 KFQITLAQLNPTV
-33 GDLDG
+33 GDLEG
-38 NYEAAVE
+38 NYKVAIE
-45 AWKKAKEAGSDLVA
+45 AWEQAQKMGSDLIA

-79 CKVAQEKITQLAK
+79 FKAAQDQILKLAK
-92 TCAKGP
+92 TCKNGP

-103 GPAYIEKKL
+103 GPAYLKGKL

-117 ILIDGKVANIIMK
+117 ILADGNVADVIMK

-149 ISGPYQVGPI
+149 ISGPYQIGPI

-170 HSDVTETLAETGAQ
+170 HSDVSETLSETGAQ
-184 LLLVPNGSPYFNG
+184 LLLVPNGSPYYNG
-197 KNDVRLNKMVSRVV
+197 KNDVRLNKMVARVV

-232 GGTFALNRGGDL
+232 GGTFALNRGGSL
-244 AIKLPLFEECLE
+244 AIKLPLFEEALE
-256 QIVLEETDTGWCITN
+256 HIVLEETDIGWNIIK
-271 GHLSKVSCGKELDY
+271 GELAKVPCDKELDY
-285 YAMVMGLKDYCRK
+285 HAMVMGLRDYCKK
-298 SGFERVLLGLSGGI
+298 SGFEKVVLGLSGGI

-317 AVIASDALGSTNVR
+317 AVIASDAIGSANVR

-340 SDTSLIDAAHL
+340 SQTSLIDATDL
-351 AENLGCQS
+351 VENLGCKS
-359 DTLSITESLNSIEET
+359 DTLPINDSLTAIDKT
-374 LSTMFE
+374 LSSTFE
-380 GHDTDLTE
+380 GRKIDLTE

-437 IKDLYKTRVFEIAK
+437 IKDLYKTKVFEISK
-451 WRNQNHRSWMKGP
+451 WRNKNHRPWMKGP
-464 SGMIIPENII
+464 PGSIIPDSII
-474 SKAPTAELRPNQ
+474 TKAPTAELRPNQ

-495 PVLDAILTILI
+495 PVLDAILTILV
-506 DEDGSIE
+506 DEDGSTS
-513 DCLKEGYEKT
+513 DCLKAGYNKS
-523 DVIKVEKLIYSS
+523 DVSKVEKLLYES

-548 TQRAFWLDRRYPI
+548 SQRAFWLDRRYPI
-561 VNKWHTKK
+561 VNKWRDK

>member
-1 MVFPVKQV
+1 
-9 DTDTVFRLMAK
+9 MAK
-20 KFKITLAQLNPTV
+20 KFQITLAQLNPTV
-33 GDLDG
+33 GDLEG
-38 NYEAAVE
+38 NYKVAIE
-45 AWKKAKEAGSDLVA
+45 AWEQAQKMGSDLIA

-79 CKVAQEKITQLAK
+79 FKAAQDQILKLAK
-92 TCAKGP
+92 NCKNGP

-103 GPAYIEKKL
+103 GPAYLKGKL

-117 ILIDGKVANIIMK
+117 ILADGNVADVIMK

-149 ISGPYQVGPI
+149 ISGPYQIGPI

-170 HSDVTETLAETGAQ
+170 HSDVSETLSETGAQ
-184 LLLVPNGSPYFNG
+184 LLLVPNGSPYYNG
-197 KNDVRLNKMVSRVV
+197 KNDVRLNKMVARVV

-232 GGTFALNRGGDL
+232 GGTFALNRGGSL
-244 AIKLPLFEECLE
+244 AIKLPLFEEALE
-256 QIVLEETDTGWCITN
+256 HIVLEETDIGWNIIK
-271 GHLSKVSCGKELDY
+271 GELAKVPCDKESDY
-285 YAMVMGLKDYCRK
+285 HAMVMGLRDYCKK
-298 SGFERVLLGLSGGI
+298 SGFEKVVLGLSGGI

-317 AVIASDALGSTNVR
+317 AVIASDAIGSANVR

-340 SDTSLIDAAHL
+340 SQTSLIDATDL
-351 AENLGCQS
+351 VENLGCKS
-359 DTLSITESLNSIEET
+359 DTLPINDSLTAIDKT
-374 LSTMFE
+374 LSSTFE
-380 GHDTDLTE
+380 GRKIDLTE

-437 IKDLYKTRVFEIAK
+437 IKDLYKTKVFEISK
-451 WRNQNHRSWMKGP
+451 WRNKNHRPWMKGP
-464 SGMIIPENII
+464 PGSIIPDSII
-474 SKAPTAELRPNQ
+474 TKAPTAELRPNQ

-495 PVLDAILTILI
+495 PVLDAILTILV
-506 DEDGSIE
+506 DEDGSTN
-513 DCLKEGYEKT
+513 DCLKAGYNQS
-523 DVIKVEKLIYSS
+523 DVSKVEKLLYES

-548 TQRAFWLDRRYPI
+548 SQRAFWLDRRYPI
-561 VNKWHTKK
+561 VNKWRDK

>member
-1 MVFPVKQV
+1 
-9 DTDTVFRLMAK
+9 MAK
-20 KFKITLAQLNPTV
+20 KFQITLAQLNPTV
-33 GDLDG
+33 GDLEG
-38 NYEAAVE
+38 NYKVAIE
-45 AWKKAKEAGSDLVA
+45 AWEKAQRVGSDLIA

-79 CKVAQEKITQLAK
+79 FKAAQDQILKLAK
-92 TCAKGP
+92 TCKNGP

-103 GPAYIEKKL
+103 GPAYLKGKL

-117 ILIDGKVANIIMK
+117 ILADGNVANVIMK

-149 ISGPYQVGPI
+149 ISGPYQIGPI

-170 HSDVTETLAETGAQ
+170 HSDVSETLSETGAQ
-184 LLLVPNGSPYFNG
+184 LLLVPNGSPYYNG
-197 KNDVRLNKMVSRVV
+197 KNDVRLNKMVARVV

-232 GGTFALNRGGDL
+232 GGTFALNRGGSL
-244 AIKLPLFEECLE
+244 AIKLPLFEEALE
-256 QIVLEETDTGWCITN
+256 HIVLEETDIGWNIIK
-271 GHLSKVSCGKELDY
+271 GELAKVPCDKELDY
-285 YAMVMGLKDYCRK
+285 HAMVMGLRDYCKK
-298 SGFERVLLGLSGGI
+298 SGFEKVVLGLSGGI

-317 AVIASDALGSTNVR
+317 AVIASDAIGSANVR

-340 SDTSLIDAAHL
+340 SQTSLIDATDL
-351 AENLGCQS
+351 VENLGCKS
-359 DTLSITESLNSIEET
+359 DTLPINDSLTAIDKT
-374 LSTMFE
+374 LSSTFE
-380 GHDTDLTE
+380 GRKIDLTE

-437 IKDLYKTRVFEIAK
+437 IKDLYKTKVFEISK
-451 WRNQNHRSWMKGP
+451 WRNKNHRPWMKGP
-464 SGMIIPENII
+464 PGSIIPDSII
-474 SKAPTAELRPNQ
+474 TKAPTAELRPNQ

-495 PVLDAILTILI
+495 PDLDAILTILV
-506 DEDGSIE
+506 DEDGSTS
-513 DCLKEGYEKT
+513 DCLKAGYNKS
-523 DVIKVEKLIYSS
+523 DVSKVEKLLYGS

-548 TQRAFWLDRRYPI
+548 SQRAFWLDRRYPI
-561 VNKWHTKK
+561 VNKWRDK

>member
-1 MVFPVKQV
+1 
-9 DTDTVFRLMAK
+9 MAK
-20 KFKITLAQLNPTV
+20 KFQITLAQLNPTV
-33 GDLDG
+33 GDLEG
-38 NYEAAVE
+38 NYKVAIE
-45 AWKKAKEAGSDLVA
+45 AWEQAQKMGSDLIA

-79 CKVAQEKITQLAK
+79 FKAAQDQILKLAK
-92 TCAKGP
+92 NCKNGP

-103 GPAYIEKKL
+103 GPAYLKGKL

-117 ILIDGKVANIIMK
+117 ILADGNVADVIMK

-149 ISGPYQVGPI
+149 ISGPYQIGPI

-170 HSDVTETLAETGAQ
+170 HSDVSETLSETGAQ
-184 LLLVPNGSPYFNG
+184 LLLVPNGSPYYNG
-197 KNDVRLNKMVSRVV
+197 KNDVRLNKMVARVV

-232 GGTFALNRGGDL
+232 GGTFALNRGGSL
-244 AIKLPLFEECLE
+244 AIKLPLFEEALE
-256 QIVLEETDTGWCITN
+256 HIVLEETDIGWNIIK
-271 GHLSKVSCGKELDY
+271 GELAKVPCDKESDY
-285 YAMVMGLKDYCRK
+285 HAMVMGLRDYCKK
-298 SGFERVLLGLSGGI
+298 SGFEKVVLGLSGGI

-317 AVIASDALGSTNVR
+317 AVIASDAIGSANVR

-340 SDTSLIDAAHL
+340 SQTSLIDATDL
-351 AENLGCQS
+351 VENLGCKS
-359 DTLSITESLNSIEET
+359 DTLPINDSLTAIDKT
-374 LSTMFE
+374 LSSTFE
-380 GHDTDLTE
+380 GRKIDLTE

-437 IKDLYKTRVFEIAK
+437 IKDLYKTKVFEISK
-451 WRNQNHRSWMKGP
+451 WRNKNHRPWMKGP
-464 SGMIIPENII
+464 PGSIIPDSII
-474 SKAPTAELRPNQ
+474 TKAPTAELRPNQ

-495 PVLDAILTILI
+495 PVLDAILTILV
-506 DEDGSIE
+506 DEDGSTN
-513 DCLKEGYEKT
+513 DCLKAGYNKS
-523 DVIKVEKLIYSS
+523 DVNKVEKLLYES

-548 TQRAFWLDRRYPI
+548 SQRAFWLDRRYPI
-561 VNKWHTKK
+561 VNKWRDK

>member
-1 MVFPVKQV
+1 
-9 DTDTVFRLMAK
+9 MAK
-20 KFKITLAQLNPTV
+20 KFQITLAQLNPTV
-33 GDLDG
+33 GDLEG
-38 NYEAAVE
+38 NYKVALE
-45 AWKKAKEAGSDLVA
+45 AWEQAQKMGSDLIA

-79 CKVAQEKITQLAK
+79 FKAAQDQILKLAK
-92 TCAKGP
+92 TCKNGP

-103 GPAYIEKKL
+103 GPAYLKGKL

-117 ILIDGKVANIIMK
+117 ILADGNVANVIMK

-149 ISGPYQVGPI
+149 ISGPYQIGPI

-170 HSDVTETLAETGAQ
+170 HSDVSETLSETGAQ
-184 LLLVPNGSPYFNG
+184 LLLVPNGSPYYNG
-197 KNDVRLNKMVSRVV
+197 KNDVRLNKMVARVV

-232 GGTFALNRGGDL
+232 GGTFALNRGGSL
-244 AIKLPLFEECLE
+244 AIKLPLFEEALE
-256 QIVLEETDTGWCITN
+256 HIVLEETDIGWNIIK
-271 GHLSKVSCGKELDY
+271 GELAKVPCDKELDY
-285 YAMVMGLKDYCRK
+285 HAMVMGLRDYCKK
-298 SGFERVLLGLSGGI
+298 SGFEKVVLGLSGGI

-317 AVIASDALGSTNVR
+317 AVIASDAIGSANVR

-340 SDTSLIDAAHL
+340 SQTSLIDATDL
-351 AENLGCQS
+351 VENLGCKS
-359 DTLSITESLNSIEET
+359 DTLPINDSLTAIDKT
-374 LSTMFE
+374 LSSTFE
-380 GHDTDLTE
+380 GRKIDLTE

-437 IKDLYKTRVFEIAK
+437 IKDLYKTKVFEISK
-451 WRNQNHRSWMKGP
+451 WRNKNHRPWMKGP
-464 SGMIIPENII
+464 PGSIIPDSII
-474 SKAPTAELRPNQ
+474 TKAPTAELRPNQ

-495 PVLDAILTILI
+495 PVLDAILTILV
-506 DEDGSIE
+506 DEDGSTS
-513 DCLKEGYEKT
+513 DCLKAGYNKS
-523 DVIKVEKLIYSS
+523 DVSKVEKLLYGS

-548 TQRAFWLDRRYPI
+548 SQRAFWLDRRYPI
-561 VNKWHTKK
+561 VNKWRDK

>member
-1 MVFPVKQV
+1 
-9 DTDTVFRLMAK
+9 MAK
-20 KFKITLAQLNPTV
+20 KFQITLAQLNPTV
-33 GDLDG
+33 GDLEG
-38 NYEAAVE
+38 NYKVAIE
-45 AWKKAKEAGSDLVA
+45 AWEQAQKMGSDLIA

-79 CKVAQEKITQLAK
+79 FKAAQDQILKLAK
-92 TCAKGP
+92 TCKNGP

-103 GPAYIEKKL
+103 GPAYLKGKL

-117 ILIDGKVANIIMK
+117 ILADGNVANVIMK

-149 ISGPYQVGPI
+149 ISGPYQIGPI

-170 HSDVTETLAETGAQ
+170 HSDVSETLSETGAQ
-184 LLLVPNGSPYFNG
+184 LLLVPNGSPYYNG
-197 KNDVRLNKMVSRVV
+197 KNDVRLNKMVARVV

-232 GGTFALNRGGDL
+232 GGTFALNRGGSL
-244 AIKLPLFEECLE
+244 AIKLPLFEEALE
-256 QIVLEETDTGWCITN
+256 HIVLEETDIGWNIIK
-271 GHLSKVSCGKELDY
+271 GDLAKVPCDKESDY
-285 YAMVMGLKDYCRK
+285 HAMVMGLRDYCKK
-298 SGFERVLLGLSGGI
+298 SGFEKVVLGLSGGI

-317 AVIASDALGSTNVR
+317 AVIASDAIGSANVR

-340 SDTSLIDAAHL
+340 SQTSLIDATDL
-351 AENLGCQS
+351 VENLGCKS
-359 DTLSITESLNSIEET
+359 DTLPINDSLTAIDKT
-374 LSTMFE
+374 LSSTFE
-380 GHDTDLTE
+380 GRKIDLTE

-427 YGDMAGGFNP
+427 YGDMAGGVNP
-437 IKDLYKTRVFEIAK
+437 IKDLYKTKVFEISK
-451 WRNQNHRSWMKGP
+451 WRNKNHRPWMKGP
-464 SGMIIPENII
+464 PGSIIPDSII
-474 SKAPTAELRPNQ
+474 TKAPTAELRPNQ

-495 PVLDAILTILI
+495 PVLDAILTILV
-506 DEDGSIE
+506 DEDGSTN
-513 DCLKEGYEKT
+513 DCLKAGYNKS
-523 DVIKVEKLIYSS
+523 DVSKVEKLLYES

-548 TQRAFWLDRRYPI
+548 SQRAFWLDRRYPI
-561 VNKWHTKK
+561 VNKWRDK

>member
-1 MVFPVKQV
+1 
-9 DTDTVFRLMAK
+9 MAK
-20 KFKITLAQLNPTV
+20 KFQITLAQLNPTV
-33 GDLDG
+33 GDLEG
-38 NYEAAVE
+38 NYKVALE
-45 AWKKAKEAGSDLVA
+45 AWEKAQRVGSDLIA

-79 CKVAQEKITQLAK
+79 FKAAQDQILKLAK
-92 TCAKGP
+92 TCKNGP

-103 GPAYIEKKL
+103 GPAYLKGKL

-117 ILIDGKVANIIMK
+117 ILADGNVANVIMK

-149 ISGPYQVGPI
+149 ISGPYQIGPI

-170 HSDVTETLAETGAQ
+170 HSDVSETLSETGAQ
-184 LLLVPNGSPYFNG
+184 LLLVPNGSPYYNG
-197 KNDVRLNKMVSRVV
+197 KNDVRLNKMVARVV

-232 GGTFALNRGGDL
+232 GGTFALNRGGSL
-244 AIKLPLFEECLE
+244 AIKLPLFEEALE
-256 QIVLEETDTGWCITN
+256 HIVLEETDIGWKIIK
-271 GHLSKVSCGKELDY
+271 GELAKVPCDKELDY
-285 YAMVMGLKDYCRK
+285 HAMVMGLRDYCKK
-298 SGFERVLLGLSGGI
+298 SGFEKVVLGLSGGI

-317 AVIASDALGSTNVR
+317 AVIASDAIGSANVR

-340 SDTSLIDAAHL
+340 SQTSLIDATDL
-351 AENLGCQS
+351 VENLGCKS
-359 DTLSITESLNSIEET
+359 DTLPINDSLTAIDKT
-374 LSTMFE
+374 LSSTFE
-380 GHDTDLTE
+380 GRKIDLTE

-437 IKDLYKTRVFEIAK
+437 IKDLYKTKVFEISK
-451 WRNQNHRSWMKGP
+451 WRNKNHRSWMKGP
-464 SGMIIPENII
+464 PGSIIPDNII
-474 SKAPTAELRPNQ
+474 TKAPTAELRPNQ

-495 PVLDAILTILI
+495 PDLDAILTILV
-506 DEDGSIE
+506 DEDGSTS
-513 DCLKEGYEKT
+513 DCLKAGYKKS
-523 DVIKVEKLIYSS
+523 DVSKVEKLLYGS

-548 TQRAFWLDRRYPI
+548 SQRAFWLDRRYPI
-561 VNKWHTKK
+561 VNKWRDK

>member
-1 MVFPVKQV
+1 
-9 DTDTVFRLMAK
+9 MAK
-20 KFKITLAQLNPTV
+20 KFQITLAQLNPTV
-33 GDLDG
+33 GDLEG
-38 NYEAAVE
+38 NYKVAIE
-45 AWKKAKEAGSDLVA
+45 AWEQAQKMGSDLIA

-79 CKVAQEKITQLAK
+79 FKAAQDQILKLAK
-92 TCAKGP
+92 NCKNGP

-103 GPAYIEKKL
+103 GPAYLKGKL

-117 ILIDGKVANIIMK
+117 ILADGNVADVIMK

-149 ISGPYQVGPI
+149 ISGPYQIGPI

-170 HSDVTETLAETGAQ
+170 HSDVSETLSETGAQ
-184 LLLVPNGSPYFNG
+184 LLLVPNGSPYYNG
-197 KNDVRLNKMVSRVV
+197 KNDVRLNKMVARVV

-232 GGTFALNRGGDL
+232 GGTFALNRGGSL
-244 AIKLPLFEECLE
+244 AIKLPLFEEALE
-256 QIVLEETDTGWCITN
+256 HIVLEETDIGWNIIK
-271 GHLSKVSCGKELDY
+271 GELAKVPCDKELDY
-285 YAMVMGLKDYCRK
+285 HAMVMGLRDYCKK
-298 SGFERVLLGLSGGI
+298 SGFEKVVLGLSGGI

-317 AVIASDALGSTNVR
+317 AVIASDAIGSANVR

-340 SDTSLIDAAHL
+340 SQTSLIDATDL
-351 AENLGCQS
+351 VENLGCKS
-359 DTLSITESLNSIEET
+359 DTLPINDSLTAIDKT
-374 LSTMFE
+374 LSSTFE
-380 GHDTDLTE
+380 GRKIDLTE

-437 IKDLYKTRVFEIAK
+437 IKDLYKTKVFEISK
-451 WRNQNHRSWMKGP
+451 WRNKNHRPWMKGP
-464 SGMIIPENII
+464 PGSIIPDSII
-474 SKAPTAELRPNQ
+474 TKAPTAELRPNQ

-495 PVLDAILTILI
+495 PVLDAILTILV
-506 DEDGSIE
+506 DEDGSTN
-513 DCLKEGYEKT
+513 DCLKAGYNKS
-523 DVIKVEKLIYSS
+523 DVNKVEKLLYES

-548 TQRAFWLDRRYPI
+548 SQRAFWLDRRYPI
-561 VNKWHTKK
+561 VNKWRDK

>member
-1 MVFPVKQV
+1 
-9 DTDTVFRLMAK
+9 MAK
-20 KFKITLAQLNPTV
+20 KFQITLAQLNPTV
-33 GDLDG
+33 GDLEG
-38 NYEAAVE
+38 NYKVAIE
-45 AWKKAKEAGSDLVA
+45 AWEQAQKMGSDLIA

-79 CKVAQEKITQLAK
+79 FKAAQDQILKLAK
-92 TCAKGP
+92 TCKNGP

-103 GPAYIEKKL
+103 GPAYLKGKL

-117 ILIDGKVANIIMK
+117 ILADGNVADVIMK

-149 ISGPYQVGPI
+149 ISGPYQIGPI

-170 HSDVTETLAETGAQ
+170 HSDVSETLSETGAQ
-184 LLLVPNGSPYFNG
+184 LLLVPNGSPYYNG
-197 KNDVRLNKMVSRVV
+197 KNDVRLNKMVARVV

-232 GGTFALNRGGDL
+232 GGTFALNRGGSL
-244 AIKLPLFEECLE
+244 AIKLPLFEEALE
-256 QIVLEETDTGWCITN
+256 HIVLEETDIGWNIIK
-271 GHLSKVSCGKELDY
+271 GELAKVPCDKESDY
-285 YAMVMGLKDYCRK
+285 HAMVMGLRDYCKK
-298 SGFERVLLGLSGGI
+298 SGFEKVVLGLSGGI

-317 AVIASDALGSTNVR
+317 AVIASDAIGSANVR

-340 SDTSLIDAAHL
+340 SQTSLIDATDL
-351 AENLGCQS
+351 VENLGCKS
-359 DTLSITESLNSIEET
+359 DTLPINDSLTAIDKT
-374 LSTMFE
+374 LSSTFE
-380 GHDTDLTE
+380 GRKIDLTE

-437 IKDLYKTRVFEIAK
+437 IKDLYKTKVFEISK
-451 WRNQNHRSWMKGP
+451 WRNKNHRPWMKGP
-464 SGMIIPENII
+464 PGSIIPDSII
-474 SKAPTAELRPNQ
+474 TKAPTAELRPNQ

-495 PVLDAILTILI
+495 PVLDAILTILV
-506 DEDGSIE
+506 DEDGSTN
-513 DCLKEGYEKT
+513 DCLKAGYNKS
-523 DVIKVEKLIYSS
+523 DVSKVEKLLYES

-548 TQRAFWLDRRYPI
+548 SQRAFWLDRRYPI
-561 VNKWHTKK
+561 VNKWRDK

>member
-1 MVFPVKQV
+1 
-9 DTDTVFRLMAK
+9 MAK
-20 KFKITLAQLNPTV
+20 KFQITLAQLNPTV
-33 GDLDG
+33 GDLEG
-38 NYEAAVE
+38 NYKVAIE
-45 AWKKAKEAGSDLVA
+45 AWKKAQRVGSDLIA

-68 NTQDLIKKPSF
+68 NTQDLIQKPSF
-79 CKVAQEKITQLAK
+79 FKAAQDQILELAK
-92 TCAKGP
+92 TCKNGP

-103 GPAYIEKKL
+103 GPAYLKGKL

-117 ILIDGKVANIIMK
+117 ILADGNVANVIMK

-149 ISGPYQVGPI
+149 ISGPYQIGPI

-170 HSDVTETLAETGAQ
+170 HSDVSETLSETGAQ
-184 LLLVPNGSPYFNG
+184 LLLVPNGSPYYNG
-197 KNDVRLNKMVSRVV
+197 KNDVRLNKMVARVV

-232 GGTFALNRGGDL
+232 GGTFALNRGGSL
-244 AIKLPLFEECLE
+244 AIKLPLFEEALE
-256 QIVLEETDTGWCITN
+256 HIVLEETDIGWKIIK
-271 GHLSKVSCGKELDY
+271 GELAKVPCDKELDY
-285 YAMVMGLKDYCRK
+285 HAMVMGLRDYCKK
-298 SGFERVLLGLSGGI
+298 SGFEKVVLGLSGGI

-317 AVIASDALGSTNVR
+317 AVIASDAIGSANVR

-340 SDTSLIDAAHL
+340 SQTSLIDATDL
-351 AENLGCQS
+351 VENLGCKS
-359 DTLSITESLNSIEET
+359 DTLPINDSLTAIDKT
-374 LSTMFE
+374 LSSTFE
-380 GHDTDLTE
+380 GRKIDLTE

-437 IKDLYKTRVFEIAK
+437 IKDLYKTKVFEISK
-451 WRNQNHRSWMKGP
+451 WRNKNHRPWMKGP
-464 SGMIIPENII
+464 PGSIIPDSII
-474 SKAPTAELRPNQ
+474 TKAPTAELRPNQ

-495 PVLDAILTILI
+495 PVLDAILTILV
-506 DEDGSIE
+506 DEDGSTN
-513 DCLKEGYEKT
+513 DCLKAGYNKS
-523 DVIKVEKLIYSS
+523 DVSKVEKLLYES

-548 TQRAFWLDRRYPI
+548 SQRAFWLDRRYPI
-561 VNKWHTKK
+561 VNKWRDK

>member
-1 MVFPVKQV
+1 
-9 DTDTVFRLMAK
+9 MAK
-20 KFKITLAQLNPTV
+20 KFQITLAQLNPTV
-33 GDLDG
+33 GDLEG
-38 NYEAAVE
+38 NYKVALE
-45 AWKKAKEAGSDLVA
+45 AWKKAQRVGSDLIA

-79 CKVAQEKITQLAK
+79 FKAAQDQILKLAK
-92 TCAKGP
+92 TCKNGP

-103 GPAYIEKKL
+103 GPAYLKGKL

-117 ILIDGKVANIIMK
+117 ILADGNVANVIMK

-149 ISGPYQVGPI
+149 ISGPYQIGPI

-170 HSDVTETLAETGAQ
+170 HSDVSETLSETGAQ
-184 LLLVPNGSPYFNG
+184 LLLVPNGSPYYNG
-197 KNDVRLNKMVSRVV
+197 KNDVRLNKMVARVV

-232 GGTFALNRGGDL
+232 GGTFALNRGGSL
-244 AIKLPLFEECLE
+244 AIKLPLFEEALE
-256 QIVLEETDTGWCITN
+256 HIVLEETDIGWKIIK
-271 GHLSKVSCGKELDY
+271 GELAKVPCDKELDY
-285 YAMVMGLKDYCRK
+285 HAMVMGLRDYCKK
-298 SGFERVLLGLSGGI
+298 SGFEKVVLGLSGGI

-317 AVIASDALGSTNVR
+317 AVIASDAIGSANVR
-331 SIMLPSPYT
+331 SIMLPSSYT
-340 SDTSLIDAAHL
+340 SQTSLIDATDL
-351 AENLGCQS
+351 VENLGCKS
-359 DTLSITESLNSIEET
+359 DTLPINDSLTAIDKT
-374 LSTMFE
+374 LSSTFE
-380 GHDTDLTE
+380 GRKIDLTE

-437 IKDLYKTRVFEIAK
+437 IKDLYKTKVFEISK
-451 WRNQNHRSWMKGP
+451 WRNKNHRPWMKGP
-464 SGMIIPENII
+464 PGSIIPDSII
-474 SKAPTAELRPNQ
+474 TKAPTAELRPNQ

-495 PVLDAILTILI
+495 PDLDAILTILV
-506 DEDGSIE
+506 DEDGSTS
-513 DCLKEGYEKT
+513 DCLKAGYNKS
-523 DVIKVEKLIYSS
+523 DVNKVEKLLYGS

-548 TQRAFWLDRRYPI
+548 SQRAFWLDRRYPI
-561 VNKWHTKK
+561 VNKWRDK

>member
-1 MVFPVKQV
+1 
-9 DTDTVFRLMAK
+9 MAK
-20 KFKITLAQLNPTV
+20 KFQITLAQLNPTV
-33 GDLDG
+33 GDLEG
-38 NYEAAVE
+38 NYKVAIE
-45 AWKKAKEAGSDLVA
+45 AWEQAQKMGSDLIA

-79 CKVAQEKITQLAK
+79 FKAAQDQILKLAK
-92 TCAKGP
+92 NCKNGP

-103 GPAYIEKKL
+103 GPAYLKGKL

-117 ILIDGKVANIIMK
+117 ILADGNVADVIMK

-149 ISGPYQVGPI
+149 ISGPYQIGPI

-170 HSDVTETLAETGAQ
+170 HSDVSETLSETGAQ
-184 LLLVPNGSPYFNG
+184 LLLVTNGSPYYNG
-197 KNDVRLNKMVSRVV
+197 KNDVRLNKMVARVV

-232 GGTFALNRGGDL
+232 GGTFALNRGGSL
-244 AIKLPLFEECLE
+244 AIKLPLFEEALE
-256 QIVLEETDTGWCITN
+256 HIVLEETDIGWNIIK
-271 GHLSKVSCGKELDY
+271 GELAKVPCDKELDY
-285 YAMVMGLKDYCRK
+285 HAMVMGLRDYCKK
-298 SGFERVLLGLSGGI
+298 SGFEKVVLGLSGGI

-317 AVIASDALGSTNVR
+317 AVIASDAIGSANVR

-340 SDTSLIDAAHL
+340 SQTSLIDATDL
-351 AENLGCQS
+351 VENLGCKS
-359 DTLSITESLNSIEET
+359 DTLPINDSLTAIDKT
-374 LSTMFE
+374 LSSTFE
-380 GHDTDLTE
+380 GRKIDLTE

-437 IKDLYKTRVFEIAK
+437 IKDLYKTKVFEISK
-451 WRNQNHRSWMKGP
+451 WRNKNHRPWMKGP
-464 SGMIIPENII
+464 PGSIIPDSII
-474 SKAPTAELRPNQ
+474 TKAPTAELRPNQ

-495 PVLDAILTILI
+495 PVLDAILTILV
-506 DEDGSIE
+506 DEDGSTN
-513 DCLKEGYEKT
+513 DCLKAGYNKS
-523 DVIKVEKLIYSS
+523 DVSKVEKLLYES

-548 TQRAFWLDRRYPI
+548 SQRAFWLDRRYPI
-561 VNKWHTKK
+561 VNKWRDK

>member
-1 MVFPVKQV
+1 
-9 DTDTVFRLMAK
+9 MAK
-20 KFKITLAQLNPTV
+20 KFQITLAQLNPTV
-33 GDLDG
+33 GDLEG
-38 NYEAAVE
+38 NYKVALE
-45 AWKKAKEAGSDLVA
+45 AWEKAQRVGSDLIA

-79 CKVAQEKITQLAK
+79 FKAAQDQILKLAK
-92 TCAKGP
+92 NCKNGP

-103 GPAYIEKKL
+103 GPAYLKGKL

-117 ILIDGKVANIIMK
+117 ILADGNVADVIMK

-149 ISGPYQVGPI
+149 ISGPYQIGPI

-170 HSDVTETLAETGAQ
+170 HSDVSETLSETGAQ
-184 LLLVPNGSPYFNG
+184 LLLVPNGSPYYNG
-197 KNDVRLNKMVSRVV
+197 KNDVRLNKMVARVV

-232 GGTFALNRGGDL
+232 GGTFALNRGGSL
-244 AIKLPLFEECLE
+244 AIKLPLFEEALE
-256 QIVLEETDTGWCITN
+256 HIVLEETDIGWNIIK
-271 GHLSKVSCGKELDY
+271 GDLAKVPCDKEVDY
-285 YAMVMGLKDYCRK
+285 HAMVMGLRDYCKK
-298 SGFERVLLGLSGGI
+298 SGFEKVVLGLSGGI

-317 AVIASDALGSTNVR
+317 AVIASDAIGSANVR

-340 SDTSLIDAAHL
+340 SQTSLIDATDL
-351 AENLGCQS
+351 VENLGCKS
-359 DTLSITESLNSIEET
+359 DTLPINDSLTAIDKT
-374 LSTMFE
+374 LSSTFE
-380 GHDTDLTE
+380 GRKIDLTE

-437 IKDLYKTRVFEIAK
+437 IKDLYKTKVFEISK
-451 WRNQNHRSWMKGP
+451 WRNKNHRPWMKGP
-464 SGMIIPENII
+464 PGSIIPDSII
-474 SKAPTAELRPNQ
+474 TKAPTAELRPNQ

-495 PVLDAILTILI
+495 PDLDAILTILV
-506 DEDGSIE
+506 DEDGSTS
-513 DCLKEGYEKT
+513 DCLKAGYKKS
-523 DVIKVEKLIYSS
+523 DVSKVEKLLYGS

-548 TQRAFWLDRRYPI
+548 SQRAFWLDRRYPI
-561 VNKWHTKK
+561 VNKWRDK

>member
-1 MVFPVKQV
+1 
-9 DTDTVFRLMAK
+9 MAK
-20 KFKITLAQLNPTV
+20 KFQITLAQLNPTV
-33 GDLDG
+33 GDLEG
-38 NYEAAVE
+38 NYKVALE
-45 AWKKAKEAGSDLVA
+45 AWEKAQRVGSDLIA

-79 CKVAQEKITQLAK
+79 FKAAQDQILKLAK
-92 TCAKGP
+92 TCKNGP

-103 GPAYIEKKL
+103 GPAYLKGKL

-117 ILIDGKVANIIMK
+117 ILADGNVANVIMK

-149 ISGPYQVGPI
+149 ISGPYQIGPI

-170 HSDVTETLAETGAQ
+170 HSDVSETLSETGAQ
-184 LLLVPNGSPYFNG
+184 LLLVPNGSPYYNG
-197 KNDVRLNKMVSRVV
+197 KNDVRLNKMVARVV

-232 GGTFALNRGGDL
+232 GGTFALNRGGSL
-244 AIKLPLFEECLE
+244 AIKLPLFEEALE
-256 QIVLEETDTGWCITN
+256 HIVLEETDIGWNIIK
-271 GHLSKVSCGKELDY
+271 GELAKVPCDKELDY
-285 YAMVMGLKDYCRK
+285 HAMVMGLRDYCKK
-298 SGFERVLLGLSGGI
+298 SGFEKVVLGLSGGI

-317 AVIASDALGSTNVR
+317 AVIASDAIGSANVR

-340 SDTSLIDAAHL
+340 SQTSLIDATDL
-351 AENLGCQS
+351 VENLGCKS
-359 DTLSITESLNSIEET
+359 DTLPINDSLTVIDKT
-374 LSTMFE
+374 LSSTFE
-380 GHDTDLTE
+380 GRKIDLTE

-437 IKDLYKTRVFEIAK
+437 IKDLYKTKVFEISK
-451 WRNQNHRSWMKGP
+451 WRNKNHRPWMKGP
-464 SGMIIPENII
+464 PGSIIPDSII
-474 SKAPTAELRPNQ
+474 TKAPTAELRPNQ

-495 PVLDAILTILI
+495 PDLDAILTILV
-506 DEDGSIE
+506 DEDGSTS
-513 DCLKEGYEKT
+513 DCLKAGYKKS
-523 DVIKVEKLIYSS
+523 DVSKVEKLLYGS

-548 TQRAFWLDRRYPI
+548 SQRAFWLDRRYPI
-561 VNKWHTKK
+561 VNKWRDK

>member
-1 MVFPVKQV
+1 MDHV
-9 DTDTVFRLMAK
+9 TVVSELMAK
-20 KFKITLAQLNPTV
+20 KFQITLAQLNPTV
-33 GDLDG
+33 GDLEG
-38 NYEAAVE
+38 NYKVAFE
-45 AWKKAKEAGSDLVA
+45 AWEQAQKMGSDLIA

-79 CKVAQEKITQLAK
+79 FKAAKDQILQLAK
-92 TCAKGP
+92 ACRKGP

-103 GPAYIEKKL
+103 GPAYIEDKL

-117 ILIDGKVANIIMK
+117 ILVDGNIANVIME

-149 ISGPYQVGPI
+149 ISGPYQIGPI

-170 HSDVTETLAETGAQ
+170 HSDVSETLSETGAQ
-184 LLLVPNGSPYFNG
+184 LLLVPNGSPYYNG
-197 KNDVRLNKMVSRVV
+197 KNDVRLNKMVARVV

-232 GGTFALNRGGDL
+232 GGTFALNRGGSL
-244 AIKLPLFEECLE
+244 AVKLPLFEEALE
-256 QIVLEETDTGWCITN
+256 HVVLEETDIGWKIIK
-271 GHLSKVSCGKELDY
+271 GELAKVPCDKELDY
-285 YAMVMGLKDYCRK
+285 HAMVMGLRDYCKK
-298 SGFERVLLGLSGGI
+298 SGFEKVVLGLSGGI

-317 AVIASDALGSTNVR
+317 AVIASDAIGSANVR

-340 SDTSLIDAAHL
+340 SQTSLIDATDL
-351 AENLGCQS
+351 VENLGCKS
-359 DTLSITESLNSIEET
+359 DTLPINDSLTAIDKT
-374 LSTMFE
+374 LSSTFE
-380 GHDTDLTE
+380 GRKIDLTE

-437 IKDLYKTRVFEIAK
+437 IKDLYKTKVFEISK
-451 WRNQNHRSWMKGP
+451 WRNKNHRPWMKGP
-464 SGMIIPENII
+464 PGSIIPDSII
-474 SKAPTAELRPNQ
+474 TKAPTAELRPNQ

-495 PVLDAILTILI
+495 PVLDAILTILV
-506 DEDGSIE
+506 DEDGSTS
-513 DCLKEGYEKT
+513 DCLKAGYNKS
-523 DVIKVEKLIYSS
+523 DVSKVEKLLYGS

-548 TQRAFWLDRRYPI
+548 SQRAFWLDRRYPI
-561 VNKWHTKK
+561 VNKWRDK

>member
-1 MVFPVKQV
+1 
-9 DTDTVFRLMAK
+9 MAN
-20 KFKITLAQLNPTV
+20 KFQITLAQLNPTV
-33 GDLDG
+33 GDLEG
-38 NYEAAVE
+38 NYKVAIE
-45 AWKKAKEAGSDLVA
+45 AWDQAQKMGSDLIA

-79 CKVAQEKITQLAK
+79 FKAAQDQILKLAK
-92 TCAKGP
+92 TCKNGP

-103 GPAYIEKKL
+103 GPAYLKGKL

-117 ILIDGKVANIIMK
+117 ILADGNVANVIMK

-149 ISGPYQVGPI
+149 ISGPYQIGPI

-170 HSDVTETLAETGAQ
+170 HSDVSETLSETGAQ
-184 LLLVPNGSPYFNG
+184 LLLVPNGSPYYNG
-197 KNDVRLNKMVSRVV
+197 KNDVRLNKMVARVV

-232 GGTFALNRGGDL
+232 GGTFALNRGGRL
-244 AIKLPLFEECLE
+244 AIKLPLFEEALE
-256 QIVLEETDTGWCITN
+256 HIVLEESDMGWNIIK
-271 GHLSKVSCGKELDY
+271 GELAKVPCDKELDY
-285 YAMVMGLKDYCRK
+285 HAMVMGLRDYCKK
-298 SGFERVLLGLSGGI
+298 SGFEKVVLGLSGGI

-317 AVIASDALGSTNVR
+317 AVIASDAIGSANVR

-340 SDTSLIDAAHL
+340 SQTSLIDATDL
-351 AENLGCQS
+351 VDNLGCKS
-359 DTLSITESLNSIEET
+359 DTLPINDSLTAIDKT
-374 LSTMFE
+374 LSSTFE
-380 GHDTDLTE
+380 GRKIDLTE

-437 IKDLYKTRVFEIAK
+437 IKDLYKTKVFEISK
-451 WRNQNHRSWMKGP
+451 WRNKNHRPWMKGP
-464 SGMIIPENII
+464 PGSLIPDSIIT
-474 SKAPTAELRPNQ
+474 KAPTAELRPNQ

-495 PVLDAILTILI
+495 PVLDAILTILV
-506 DEDGSIE
+506 DEDGSTS
-513 DCLKEGYEKT
+513 DCLKAGYNKS
-523 DVIKVEKLIYSS
+523 DVSKVEKLLYDS
-535 EYKRFQSAPGTRL
+535 EHKRFQSAPGTRL
-548 TQRAFWLDRRYPI
+548 SQRAFWLDRRYPI
-561 VNKWHTKK
+561 VNKWRDK

>member
-1 MVFPVKQV
+1 MDHV
-9 DTDTVFRLMAK
+9 TVVSELMAK
-20 KFKITLAQLNPTV
+20 KFQITLAQLNPTV
-33 GDLDG
+33 GDLEG
-38 NYEAAVE
+38 NYKVAFE
-45 AWKKAKEAGSDLVA
+45 AWEQAQKMGSDLIA

-79 CKVAQEKITQLAK
+79 FKAAQDQILQLAK
-92 TCAKGP
+92 ACRKGP

-103 GPAYIEKKL
+103 GPAYIEDKL

-117 ILIDGKVANIIMK
+117 ILADGNIANVIMK

-149 ISGPYQVGPI
+149 ISGPYQIGPI

-170 HSDVTETLAETGAQ
+170 HSDVSETLSETGAQ
-184 LLLVPNGSPYFNG
+184 VLLVPNGSPYYNG
-197 KNDVRLNKMVSRVV
+197 KNDVRLNKMVARVV

-232 GGTFALNRGGDL
+232 GGTFALNRGGSL
-244 AIKLPLFEECLE
+244 AIKLPLFEEALE
-256 QIVLEETDTGWCITN
+256 HIVLEETDIGWSIIR
-271 GHLSKVSCGKELDY
+271 GELAKVPGEKELDY
-285 YAMVMGLKDYCRK
+285 HAMVMGLRDYCKK
-298 SGFERVLLGLSGGI
+298 SGFEKVVLGLSGGI

-317 AVIASDALGSTNVR
+317 AVIASDAIGSANVR

-340 SDTSLIDAAHL
+340 SQTSLIDATDL
-351 AENLGCQS
+351 VENLGCKS
-359 DTLSITESLNSIEET
+359 DTLPINDSLTAIDKT
-374 LSTMFE
+374 LSSTFE
-380 GHDTDLTE
+380 GRKIDLTE

-437 IKDLYKTRVFEIAK
+437 IKDLYKTKVFEISK
-451 WRNQNHRSWMKGP
+451 WRNKNHRSWMKGP
-464 SGMIIPENII
+464 PGSIIPDNII
-474 SKAPTAELRPNQ
+474 TKAPTAELRPNQ

-495 PVLDAILTILI
+495 PVLDAILTILV
-506 DEDGSIE
+506 DEDGSTS
-513 DCLKEGYEKT
+513 DCLKAGYNKS
-523 DVIKVEKLIYSS
+523 DVSKVEKLLYGS

-548 TQRAFWLDRRYPI
+548 SQRAFWLDRRYPI
-561 VNKWHTKK
+561 VNKWRDK

>member
-1 MVFPVKQV
+1 
-9 DTDTVFRLMAK
+9 MAK
-20 KFKITLAQLNPTV
+20 KFQITLAQLNPTV
-33 GDLDG
+33 GDLEG
-38 NYEAAVE
+38 NYKVAIE
-45 AWKKAKEAGSDLVA
+45 AWEQAQKVGSDLIA

-79 CKVAQEKITQLAK
+79 FKAAQDQILKLAK
-92 TCAKGP
+92 TCKNGP

-103 GPAYIEKKL
+103 GPAYLKGKL

-117 ILIDGKVANIIMK
+117 ILADGNVANVIMK

-149 ISGPYQVGPI
+149 ISGPYQIGPI

-170 HSDVTETLAETGAQ
+170 HSDVSETLSETGAQ
-184 LLLVPNGSPYFNG
+184 LLLVPNGSPYYNG
-197 KNDVRLNKMVSRVV
+197 KNDVRLNKMVARVV

-232 GGTFALNRGGDL
+232 GGTFALNRGGSL
-244 AIKLPLFEECLE
+244 AIKLPLFEEALE
-256 QIVLEETDTGWCITN
+256 HIVLEETDIGWNIIK
-271 GHLSKVSCGKELDY
+271 GELAKVPCDKELDY
-285 YAMVMGLKDYCRK
+285 HAMVMGLRDYCKK
-298 SGFERVLLGLSGGI
+298 SGFEKVVLGLSGGI

-317 AVIASDALGSTNVR
+317 AVIASDAIGSANVR

-340 SDTSLIDAAHL
+340 SQTSLIDATDL
-351 AENLGCQS
+351 VENLGCKS
-359 DTLSITESLNSIEET
+359 DTLPINDSLTAIDKT
-374 LSTMFE
+374 LSSTFE
-380 GHDTDLTE
+380 GCKIDLTE

-437 IKDLYKTRVFEIAK
+437 IKDLYKTKVFEISK
-451 WRNQNHRSWMKGP
+451 WRNKNHRPWMKGP
-464 SGMIIPENII
+464 PGSIIPDSII
-474 SKAPTAELRPNQ
+474 TKAPTAELRPNQ

-495 PVLDAILTILI
+495 PDLDAILTILV
-506 DEDGSIE
+506 DEDGSTS
-513 DCLKEGYEKT
+513 DCLKAGYKKS
-523 DVIKVEKLIYSS
+523 DVSKVEKLLYGS

-548 TQRAFWLDRRYPI
+548 SQRAFWLDRRYPI
-561 VNKWHTKK
+561 VNKWRDK

>member
-1 MVFPVKQV
+1 
-9 DTDTVFRLMAK
+9 MAK
-20 KFKITLAQLNPTV
+20 KFQITLAQLNPTV
-33 GDLDG
+33 GDLEG
-38 NYEAAVE
+38 NYKVAIE
-45 AWKKAKEAGSDLVA
+45 AWEQAQKMGSDLIA

-79 CKVAQEKITQLAK
+79 FKAAQDQILKLAK
-92 TCAKGP
+92 NCKNGP

-103 GPAYIEKKL
+103 GPAYLKGKL

-117 ILIDGKVANIIMK
+117 ILADGNVADVIMK

-149 ISGPYQVGPI
+149 ISGPYQIGPI

-170 HSDVTETLAETGAQ
+170 HSDVSETLSETGAQ
-184 LLLVPNGSPYFNG
+184 LLLVPNGSPYYNG
-197 KNDVRLNKMVSRVV
+197 KNDVRLNKMVARVV

-232 GGTFALNRGGDL
+232 GGTFALNRGGSL
-244 AIKLPLFEECLE
+244 AIKLPLFEEALE
-256 QIVLEETDTGWCITN
+256 HIVLEETDIGWNIIK
-271 GHLSKVSCGKELDY
+271 GDLAKVPCDKELDY
-285 YAMVMGLKDYCRK
+285 HAMVMGLRDYCKK
-298 SGFERVLLGLSGGI
+298 SGFEKVVLGLSGGI

-317 AVIASDALGSTNVR
+317 AVIASDAIGSANVR

-340 SDTSLIDAAHL
+340 SQTSLIDATDL
-351 AENLGCQS
+351 VENLGCKS
-359 DTLSITESLNSIEET
+359 DTLPINDSLTAIDKT
-374 LSTMFE
+374 LSSTFE
-380 GHDTDLTE
+380 GRKIDLTE

-437 IKDLYKTRVFEIAK
+437 IKDLYKTKVFEISK
-451 WRNQNHRSWMKGP
+451 WRNKNHRPWMKGP
-464 SGMIIPENII
+464 SGSIIPDSII
-474 SKAPTAELRPNQ
+474 TKAPTAELRPNQ

-495 PVLDAILTILI
+495 PDLDAILTILV
-506 DEDGSIE
+506 DEDGSTD
-513 DCLKEGYEKT
+513 DCLKAGYKKS
-523 DVIKVEKLIYSS
+523 DVSKVEKLLYES

-548 TQRAFWLDRRYPI
+548 SQRAFWLDRRYPI
-561 VNKWHTKK
+561 VNKWRDK

>member
-1 MVFPVKQV
+1 
-9 DTDTVFRLMAK
+9 MAK
-20 KFKITLAQLNPTV
+20 KFQITLAQLNPTV
-33 GDLDG
+33 GDLEG
-38 NYEAAVE
+38 NYKVALE
-45 AWKKAKEAGSDLVA
+45 AWEKAQRVGSDLIA

-79 CKVAQEKITQLAK
+79 FKAAQDQILKLAK
-92 TCAKGP
+92 TCKNGP

-103 GPAYIEKKL
+103 GPAYLKGKL

-117 ILIDGKVANIIMK
+117 ILADGNVANVIMK

-149 ISGPYQVGPI
+149 ISGPYQIGPI

-170 HSDVTETLAETGAQ
+170 HSDVSETLSETGAQ
-184 LLLVPNGSPYFNG
+184 LLLVPNGSPYYNG
-197 KNDVRLNKMVSRVV
+197 KNDVRLNKMVARVV

-232 GGTFALNRGGDL
+232 GGTFALNRGGSL
-244 AIKLPLFEECLE
+244 AIKLPLFEEALE
-256 QIVLEETDTGWCITN
+256 HIVLEETDIGWKIIK
-271 GHLSKVSCGKELDY
+271 GELAKVPCDKELDY
-285 YAMVMGLKDYCRK
+285 HAMVMGLRDYCKK
-298 SGFERVLLGLSGGI
+298 SGFEKVVLGLSGGI

-317 AVIASDALGSTNVR
+317 AVIASDAIGSANVR

-340 SDTSLIDAAHL
+340 SQTSLIDATDL
-351 AENLGCQS
+351 VENLGCKS
-359 DTLSITESLNSIEET
+359 DTLPINDSLTAIDKT
-374 LSTMFE
+374 LSSTFE
-380 GHDTDLTE
+380 GRKIDLTE

-437 IKDLYKTRVFEIAK
+437 IKDLYKTKVFEISK
-451 WRNQNHRSWMKGP
+451 WRNKNHRPWMKGP
-464 SGMIIPENII
+464 PGSIIPDSII
-474 SKAPTAELRPNQ
+474 TKAPTAELRPNQ

-495 PVLDAILTILI
+495 PDLDAILTILV
-506 DEDGSIE
+506 DEDGSTS
-513 DCLKEGYEKT
+513 DCLKAGYKKS
-523 DVIKVEKLIYSS
+523 DVSKVEKLLYGS

-548 TQRAFWLDRRYPI
+548 SQRAFWLDRRYPI
-561 VNKWHTKK
+561 VNKWRDKY